1 MVASGKL
8 ADDTLSLLM
17 SNSRMSLRDIAKKLK
32 VSTTTVSKIVK
43 DMEQRGIIQG
53 YTIRVDWKK
62 VGYDSVL
69 CLSIMTK
76 PDADIDNVGRGLR
89 EFPSV
94 KEVFYT
100 TGDQSFSA
108 YVVCRDTD
116 EAATTIKKLSKIEG
130 VERIVSHMVLKAF

>member
-53 YTIRVDWKK
+53 YTMRVDWKK